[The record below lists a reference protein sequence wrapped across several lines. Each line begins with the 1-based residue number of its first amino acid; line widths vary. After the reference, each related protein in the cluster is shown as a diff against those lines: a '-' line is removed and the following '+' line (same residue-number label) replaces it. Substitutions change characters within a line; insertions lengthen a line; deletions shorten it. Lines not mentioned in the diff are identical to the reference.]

1 MGGIVMKYRICRR
14 YSPSA
19 GIWYVIQKR
28 ILFGWHTLN
37 ISFHNLDLANQ
48 YLDKVKLQ
56 DEIRET
62 PLEWN
67 KKKQRFY
74 DIYPCKAN
82 FIKVK

>member
-1 MGGIVMKYRICRR
+1 MKYRVCRR

-28 ILFGWHTLN
+28 TLFGWHTLN

-48 YLDKVKLQ
+48 YFDKVKSR
-56 DEIRET
+56 DEIYET
-62 PLEWN
+62 PLEWSR
-67 KKKQRFY
+67 KEQRFY
-74 DIYPCKAN
+74 DIYPYKTY